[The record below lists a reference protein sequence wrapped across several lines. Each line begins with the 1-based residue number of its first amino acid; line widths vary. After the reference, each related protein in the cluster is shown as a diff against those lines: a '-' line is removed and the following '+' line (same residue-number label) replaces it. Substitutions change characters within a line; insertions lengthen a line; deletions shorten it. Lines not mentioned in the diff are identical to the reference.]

1 MRIRGRFLRQQA
13 ALSLLFAV
21 IWLALP
27 PHAKAQTLYGQLV
40 GNVRDATEAVV
51 AGAVVTAVNVNTN
64 QSRQTITDLVG
75 SYSIPTLEAGTYTIK
90 VSKEGFSTA
99 SEANVVISIN
109 TVTRVDVGL
118 KIGATTET
126 INVTAETA
134 ALQTDRAEVRSEIS
148 STSYAN
154 LPVAVGRNYQQLLRT
169 VPGFRPPSNAH
180 SVPTNPARALTFNVN
195 GASYSINNTRID
207 GAANNAPWLPHISA
221 FVPTLEAIETVNVVT
236 NSFDAEQGLAGGAA
250 VNVQIKSGTNSFHG
264 SAFEF
269 HTDNHLKAK
278 PFFLP
283 VGQDKPKLVDNEF
296 GGAAGGPIMRDKLFF
311 FVSYEGNL
319 HRELATQFGTVP
331 TAEIKSGDMS
341 GYTRPIYDPGTGDP
355 NGANRTPFAGNLIP
369 ANRISP
375 ISRKLADLTP
385 LPNLAGLLTSN
396 YYAAKSYLFDRNRGD
411 SKVSWN
417 ISQKWA
423 AFGRFS
429 VNHYD
434 MNNPEMFGA
443 MGGPGISTAGSNAG
457 IGRGD
462 TYSFT
467 GATTYIFTPHL
478 VMDAN
483 FGWTRMDTAVE
494 QSGLDQKLGLDLGIP
509 GVNGA
514 RRFEGGWPTF
524 AVNSY
529 TNIGVNDNFMPYYR
543 HDPQYSWVSN
553 FNWTR
558 TRHEIRFGGEL
569 YFTGMNQLQP
579 EATGALYGAQGGFGF
594 GSGPTQTVGGP
605 AGSQYNSYAAFL
617 LGLPTDKGKV
627 FMASDTGFTTRQRNY
642 ALYIRDRW
650 NVTPNLTLSYGL
662 RWEYYPFP
670 TRADRGMEW
679 YDGSQNKMLVCG
691 VGIVPTDCGVHVSPK
706 LFAPRLGV
714 AWRATSSLVF
724 RAGYGITYDP
734 FSLQRPFR
742 TNYPVLLIQAITAD
756 SFQSTGKLSDGL
768 PPVQVPDLGNGILSV
783 PSTFA
788 VVTSPKNFD
797 RGYIQSWN
805 FTVQK
810 QFRGNFTGQ
819 AGYVATR
826 SVRQLGYLDVNS
838 GQIIGAGNAGRPLQ
852 GQFGRTAPTT
862 LVTGLGTTHYDS
874 LQASLSRR
882 FAQGLQ
888 VEASYTWSKVIGWNI
903 NSDSGPNFVQALPY
917 FGLNRVLADYDRTHM
932 FHVSQIWELPFGAG
946 KRLAQSGAAAAIL
959 GGWQIS
965 QLWSFYSGTP
975 FSVTSSATSLALP
988 NSTQSA
994 DQVKPSVQFYGG
1006 VGRNVPFFDPLA
1018 FASVTQPR
1026 FGTAAFRSL
1035 RGPGLVDWDFGIQ
1048 RQFRLSER
1056 YQIQFR
1062 MESFNFSNTPHFAN
1076 PGGNVSN
1083 MILNADGTIANL
1095 NNFTSIT
1102 GVTNLGRDGIDERQF
1117 RFGLKLRF

>member
-1 MRIRGRFLRQQA
+1 MTSVNRKALPTQA
-13 ALSLLFAV
+13 LLCLLFA
-21 IWLALP
+21 IWCAGP
-27 PHAKAQTLYGQLV
+27 EKAAAQTLYGQLV
-40 GNVRDATEAVV
+40 GNVRDASEAVV
-51 AGAVVTAVNVNTN
+51 AGAKVTVVNANTN
-64 QSRQTITDLVG
+64 QSRETVTDEVG
-75 SYSIPTLEAGTYTIK
+75 SYSIPTLEAGTYTIR
-90 VSKEGFSTA
+90 VTKEGFSTA
-99 SEANVVISIN
+99 SETNVVVSIN

-118 KIGATTET
+118 KIGATSET
-126 INVTAETA
+126 INVTAEA
-134 ALQTDRAEVRSEIS
+134 ASLQTDRAEVRAEI
-148 STSYAN
+148 TSMSFEN
-154 LPVAVGRNYQQLLRT
+154 LPVTVGRNYQQLLRT

-180 SVPTNPARALTFNVN
+180 SVPSNPARALTFNVN

-250 VNVQIKSGTNSFHG
+250 VNVQIKSGTNSLHG
-264 SAFEF
+264 ALFEF
-269 HTDNHLKAK
+269 HTNNHLKAK

-283 VGQDKPKLVDNEF
+283 LGQDKPKLVDNEF
-296 GGAAGGPIMRDKLFF
+296 GGAIGGPIKRDKLFF
-311 FVSYEGNL
+311 FVSYEGGL

-331 TAEIKSGDMS
+331 TAAIKAGDMS
-341 GYTRPIYDPGTGDP
+341 GSPRAIYDPGTGDP
-355 NGANRTPFAGNLIP
+355 ISGANRTPFVGNIVP
-369 ANRISP
+369 VNRISP
-375 ISRKLADLTP
+375 IARKLADLTP
-385 LPNLAGLLTSN
+385 LPNLPDLLTSN
-396 YYAAKSYLFDRNRGD
+396 YYAARSYLFDRNRGD
-411 SKVSWN
+411 SKVNWN
-417 ISQKWA
+417 INQKWT

-434 MNNPEMFGA
+434 MVNPEMFGQ

-457 IGRGD
+457 NGVGD

-467 GATTYIFTPHL
+467 GATTYIFTPHF

-483 FGWTRMDTAVE
+483 IGWTRMDTTVE
-494 QSGLDQKLGLDLGIP
+494 QSGLDSKLGLDLGIP
-509 GVNGA
+509 GVNGT

-524 AVNSY
+524 AVSSY
-529 TNIGVNDNFMPYYR
+529 TNIGVQDNFMPYYR
-543 HDPQYSWVSN
+543 HDPQFSYVGN

-558 TRHEIRFGGEL
+558 GRHEIRFGGEL

-594 GSGPTQTVGGP
+594 GTSPTQTVGGP
-605 AGSQYNSYAAFL
+605 AGNPYNSYAGFL
-617 LGLPTDKGKV
+617 LGLATDRGKV

-650 NVTPNLTLSYGL
+650 NVTPKLTLSYGM

-679 YDGSQNKMLVCG
+679 YDGARNKMLVCG
-691 VGIVPTDCGVHVSPK
+691 VGTVPKDCGVHVSKK
-706 LFAPRLGV
+706 LFAPRLGL
-714 AWRATSSLVF
+714 AWRATNSLVF

-756 SFQSTGKLSDGL
+756 SFQYTKLSDGL
-768 PPVQVPDLGNGILSV
+768 PAVQVPDLGNGVLDV
-783 PSTFA
+783 PNTFA

-826 SVRQLGYLDVNS
+826 SIRQLGYLDVNS
-838 GQIIGAGNAGRPLQ
+838 GQVIGAGNAGRPLQ
-852 GQFGRTAPTT
+852 NQFGRGAPTT

-917 FGLNRVLADYDRTHM
+917 FGLNRVVADYDRAHM
-932 FHVSQIWELPFGAG
+932 FHISQIWELPFGKG
-946 KRLAQSGAAAAIL
+946 KKMADHGPMAALL

-965 QLWSFYSGTP
+965 QLWSFYTGTP
-975 FSVTSSATSLALP
+975 FSVTASGTSLACP
-988 NSTQSA
+988 TPPSA
-994 DQVKPSVQFYGG
+994 PT
-1006 VGRNVPFFDPLA
+1006 R
-1018 FASVTQPR
+1018 
-1026 FGTAAFRSL
+1026 
-1035 RGPGLVDWDFGIQ
+1035 
-1048 RQFRLSER
+1048 
-1056 YQIQFR
+1056 
-1062 MESFNFSNTPHFAN
+1062 
-1076 PGGNVSN
+1076 
-1083 MILNADGTIANL
+1083 
-1095 NNFTSIT
+1095 
-1102 GVTNLGRDGIDERQF
+1102 
-1117 RFGLKLRF
+1117 